1 MLTSVLD
8 QKKKRKRE
16 LLLSAAF
23 ELFVEKG
30 ASSTAIDD
38 IVRKAGVAKG
48 TFYLYFRDRNE
59 ILNHL
64 IAEKSAIVLREADE
78 AARKRGPSSANE
90 EILLVVDEVVERF
103 RRDPKLLALIYKNLS
118 WGLFA
123 KALGVG
129 GSGRGEVELVERL
142 SGGRPAKDFAKV
154 VSMVLELVSS
164 VSYSAII
171 LEEPAGIEEMKPLLI
186 ESVRRLIA

>member
-1 MLTSVLD
+1 MLPSALD
-8 QKKKRKRE
+8 QKKKRKKE

-23 ELFVEKG
+23 DLFVEKG
-30 ASSTAIDD
+30 PSSTAIDE
-38 IVRKAGVAKG
+38 IVRRAGVAKG

-64 IAEKSAIVLREADE
+64 IAQKSALVIREAD
-78 AARKRGPSSANE
+78 AAALKRGPSSADE
-90 EILLVVDEVVERF
+90 ELLFIVDEVVERF

-123 KALGVG
+123 KALGG
-129 GSGRGEVELVERL
+129 GDEGKRDLVERL
-142 SGGRPAKDFAKV
+142 SGGKALEDFAKV

-171 LEEPAGIEEMKPLLI
+171 LEEPAGIEEMKPLLL

>member
-1 MLTSVLD
+1 MLPSVLD

-16 LLLSAAF
+16 LLLAAAF
-23 ELFVEKG
+23 DLFVEKG
-30 ASSTAIDD
+30 PSSTAIDE
-38 IVRKAGVAKG
+38 IVRRAGVAKG

-64 IAEKSAIVLREADE
+64 IAQKSALIIMEADE
-78 AARKRGPSSANE
+78 AALARKPSSANE
-90 EILLVVDEVVERF
+90 ELLFIVDEVVGRF
-103 RRDPKLLALIYKNLS
+103 SRDPKLLALIYKNLS

-123 KALGVG
+123 KALGEDG
-129 GSGRGEVELVERL
+129 GGKKDLIARL
-142 SGGRPAKDFAKV
+142 SEGKPLGDFAKV
-154 VSMVLELVSS
+154 ISMVLELVSS

-171 LEEPAGIEEMKPLLI
+171 LEEPAGIEDMKPLLI

>member
-1 MLTSVLD
+1 MLTSALD
-8 QKKKRKRE
+8 QKKKRKKE

-23 ELFVEKG
+23 DLFVEKG
-30 ASSTAIDD
+30 PSSTAIDE
-38 IVRKAGVAKG
+38 IVRRAGVAKG

-64 IAEKSAIVLREADE
+64 IAQKSALILREAD
-78 AARKRGPSSANE
+78 AAALKRKPSSADE
-90 EILLVVDEVVERF
+90 ELLFIVDEVVERF

-123 KALGVG
+123 KALGVDEG
-129 GSGRGEVELVERL
+129 KRDLVERL
-142 SGGRPAKDFAKV
+142 SGGKPLEDFVKV

-171 LEEPAGIEEMKPLLI
+171 LEEPSGIEEMKPLLI